1 MSQYFEQMS
10 GLTNTID
17 FGVEIPTAQDAFLTI
32 MKNDE
37 SQYFDFQRLR
47 SPNADKMGKSKS
59 PKKKGK
65 ESADAK
71 DETIETTGKDVKDM
85 SIW

>member
-1 MSQYFEQMS
+1 
-10 GLTNTID
+10 
-17 FGVEIPTAQDAFLTI
+17 
-32 MKNDE
+32 
-37 SQYFDFQRLR
+37 
-47 SPNADKMGKSKS
+47 MGKSKS